1 MQEDTD
7 GEEQSNSQRL
17 FNLNQSINTDQLDS
31 ASPDHQTRDQRH
43 ASQLGASQSTTI
55 MQEMTRLSNTRTYED
70 DDEEVARAIVGATS
84 AQDVNIGHDSRDVN
98 ESTMQ

>member
-1 MQEDTD
+1 
-7 GEEQSNSQRL
+7 
-17 FNLNQSINTDQLDS
+17 
-31 ASPDHQTRDQRH
+31 
-43 ASQLGASQSTTI
+43 
-55 MQEMTRLSNTRTYED
+55 MTRLSNTRTYED